1 MAKWSYF
8 GFILGLVITII
19 LFDTLAL
26 ALIAPLY
33 WIIAIIYIGFFVA
46 LMIHLINPEV
56 EKNKFL
62 VGYCI
67 GSTGLIIGLIVL
79 SILKPKETPEQ
90 IRREKNRE
98 KYQCIRCNY
107 KAKDL
112 DGMQEHIDNIHGGE
126 GSQMYRIIKNKG
138 SL

>member
-8 GFILGLVITII
+8 GFILGFVITII

-26 ALIAPLY
+26 VLRAPLY
-33 WIIAIIYIGFFVA
+33 YWIIIIIYIGFFVA

-98 KYQCIRCNY
+98 KYQ
-107 KAKDL
+107 
-112 DGMQEHIDNIHGGE
+112 
-126 GSQMYRIIKNKG
+126 
-138 SL
+138 

>member
-8 GFILGLVITII
+8 GFILGFVITII

-26 ALIAPLY
+26 VLRAPLY
-33 WIIAIIYIGFFVA
+33 YWIIIIIYIGFFVA

-107 KAKDL
+107 KSKGL
-112 DGMQEHIDNIHGGE
+112 DGMQEHINNIHGGE
-126 GSQMYRIIKNKG
+126 GSQMYRIIEK
-138 SL
+138 